1 MPPGRKAERGEDAVR
16 YDGQDERVTVAEAA
30 VLLGTS
36 KEAVRKR
43 IARSTLRSEKDPDG
57 TVRVYVPASP
67 TASDPGNPQAGAE
80 GSALIEELRDRMRFL
95 EEQLRREQDAHS
107 EARRLVAALIQ
118 RVPELE
124 APSEP
129 PETSPPNAGAGLSRE
144 EPRPATR
151 GPQEG
156 ADRPWW
162 RRIFGG

>member
-1 MPPGRKAERGEDAVR
+1 VRYDGR

-43 IARSTLRSEKDPDG
+43 IARGTLRSEKDPDG
-57 TVRVYVPASP
+57 SVRVYVPVSP
-67 TASDPGNPQAGAE
+67 TASDPGNPQAGVE
-80 GSALIEELRDRMRFL
+80 CSALIEELRDRMRFL

-118 RVPELE
+118 RVPEVE

-129 PETSPPNAGAGLSRE
+129 SDRPPSAGAGLSRE
-144 EPRPATR
+144 EPRPSGGET
-151 GPQEG
+151 QEPSE
-156 ADRPWW
+156 RVSWW
-162 RRIFGG
+162 RKVFGG

>member
-1 MPPGRKAERGEDAVR
+1 VRYDGR

-124 APSEP
+124 APSELPDRP
-129 PETSPPNAGAGLSRE
+129 PSAGASLSRE
-144 EPRPATR
+144 EPRPGGEEA
-151 GPQEG
+151 QED
-156 ADRPWW
+156 AERPWW
-162 RRIFGG
+162 RRMFGG